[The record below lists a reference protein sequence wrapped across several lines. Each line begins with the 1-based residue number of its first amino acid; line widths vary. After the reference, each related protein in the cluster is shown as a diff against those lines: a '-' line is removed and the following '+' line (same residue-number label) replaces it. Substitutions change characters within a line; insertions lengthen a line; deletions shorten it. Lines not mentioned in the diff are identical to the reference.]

1 MGGGDYGDNCF
12 NHRTDAENVNKDDVQ
27 RRRTGGRADGMA
39 VSSFVRLFRA
49 DFGGDINVCFYV
61 PAESRGGGE
70 RFPLNGPL

>member
-12 NHRTDAENVNKDDVQ
+12 NHRTDAENVNKDDVDD
-27 RRRTGGRADGMA
+27 GGADGMA

-61 PAESRGGGE
+61 PAESGGGGE
-70 RFPLNGPL
+70 RFPLNRPL